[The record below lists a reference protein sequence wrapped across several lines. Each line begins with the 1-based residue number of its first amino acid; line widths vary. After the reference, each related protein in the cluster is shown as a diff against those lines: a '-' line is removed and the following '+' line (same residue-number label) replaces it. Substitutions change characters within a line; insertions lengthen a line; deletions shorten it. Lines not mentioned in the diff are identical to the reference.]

1 MKTLAITASLII
13 ASMAMWSCGSS
24 DEAKDTKSTNDST
37 AAVRPSDDGFTAQT
51 NIRYVEQDSLMSA
64 YVFAKETAEKCTQIA
79 AELQNY
85 QNSLGRQLQQKQNAI
100 QQKLQSNGYLN
111 EADYKKDVEE
121 LQRLDQ
127 SLQAQ
132 YAKRAE
138 ADNKKVAELTKA
150 VTDSVEHFI
159 IRYNKEKKYD
169 AILYR
174 DAALYFNPQLD
185 ITDDIIKGLNAAY
198 KK

>member
-111 EADYKKDVEE
+111 EADYKKDVDE